1 MTDINS
7 LPGTGEYIAY
17 FRPYNRKFKSVEY
30 RLPHSLIDELK
41 PDFDKLKKLLDEA
54 CLLYV
59 HTWSLADK
67 RCRELMREE
76 STGTLGR
83 DPEKDAKYRHEQILV
98 NIKLLEI
105 ESKMSNIV
113 YGQFRK
119 GLDSGLIPEEV
130 SSIMA
135 GALAAYEEL
144 GVPASERY
152 LEMTRARERKI
163 EQEIR
168 ESKHA
173 APSDNPDVVME
184 CVKVQQVAYQ
194 TSGPMNTILK
204 LKPFYD
210 GSWIYYGS
218 DVVDMA
224 TYRNASSHD
233 ASWALA
239 ASKANGGIY
248 GNTPETFE
256 YIKPMIKKEYGI

>member
-1 MTDINS
+1 MDKKEK

-17 FRPYNRKFKSVEY
+17 FRPYNRKFKPVEY
-30 RLPHSLIDELK
+30 RLPQSFVDEFR
-41 PDFDKLKKLLDEA
+41 PSFDKLKKLLDDA

-59 HTWSLADK
+59 NTWRLADK
-67 RCRELMREE
+67 RCRDLMQEE
-76 STGTLGR
+76 ATSTLGR
-83 DPEKDAKYRHEQILV
+83 DQKKDAEYRHDQILI

-105 ESKMSNIV
+105 ESKMSDIV

-119 GLDSGLIPEEV
+119 GLESGLIPEEV
-130 SSIMA
+130 SSIMT

-144 GVPASERY
+144 GVPASERV
-152 LEMTRARERKI
+152 LEMTRTRERI
-163 EQEIR
+163 TEQEIR

-173 APSDNPDVVME
+173 VPLDYPDVVME
-184 CVKVQQVAYQ
+184 CVKAQQVAYQ
-194 TSGPMNTILK
+194 TSEPMNTILK

-218 DVVDMA
+218 DVVDMKS
-224 TYRNASSHD
+224 YRNASSHD
-233 ASWALA
+233 AAWALA
-239 ASKANGGIY
+239 ASRVNGGIH